1 MRQFYIIFFLAIIIS
16 KISYTQKIEKLD
28 SIKIDTVI
36 NLKRFSF
43 GIKMGLPNIL
53 GLTTEAVLP
62 IFKNRVSPYFDFSSF
77 KLNPDK
83 TSIDLNYT
91 DFGVNI
97 YVNSKGNGLYAS
109 LGSGNLSS
117 LILFQGIELTDE
129 NGNKGLGNAQLKE
142 NIGHFKKCAI
152 DAGLLCLPSDS
163 PIQPII
169 CSDNHNAVDISEKL
183 HQLGF
188 CVVAIRPPTV
198 PVGTSRLRVTL
209 SAVHSRQQI
218 TELVAAI
225 AVLMD

>member
-1 MRQFYIIFFLAIIIS
+1 MRQFYIIFFLAIIIP

-28 SIKIDTVI
+28 SIKIDTI
-36 NLKRFSF
+36 LNLKRFSF

-62 IFKNRVSPYFDFSSF
+62 IFKNRVSPYYDYSSF

-117 LILFQGIELTDE
+117 LILFQEIELTDE

-142 NIGHFKKCAI
+142 NINTFNVKLGIKSNSKIFFRLEVGYGIGKI
-152 DAGLLCLPSDS
+152 PNNLDLTGIFSY
-163 PIQPII
+163 
-169 CSDNHNAVDISEKL
+169 EKDGML
-183 HQLGF
+183 YTSNGSSIESF
-188 CVVAIRPPTV
+188 PTV
-198 PVGTSRLRVTL
+198 PGVGKKGIIMGNFGFGISL
-209 SAVHSRQQI
+209 
-218 TELVAAI
+218 
-225 AVLMD
+225 

>member
-1 MRQFYIIFFLAIIIS
+1 MRQFYIIFFLANIIP

-142 NIGHFKKCAI
+142 NINTFNVKLGIKSNSKIFFRLEVGYGIGKI
-152 DAGLLCLPSDS
+152 PNNLDLTGIFSY
-163 PIQPII
+163 
-169 CSDNHNAVDISEKL
+169 EKDGML
-183 HQLGF
+183 YTSNGSSIESF
-188 CVVAIRPPTV
+188 PTV
-198 PVGTSRLRVTL
+198 PGVGKKGIIMGNFGFGISL
-209 SAVHSRQQI
+209 
-218 TELVAAI
+218 
-225 AVLMD
+225 

>member
-1 MRQFYIIFFLAIIIS
+1 MRQFFIIFFLVIIIPT
-16 KISYTQKIEKLD
+16 ISYTQKIEKLD
-28 SIKIDTVI
+28 SIQIDTVL

-62 IFKNRVSPYFDFSSF
+62 IFKNRVSPYFDYSSF
-77 KLNPDK
+77 KLNPEK

-117 LILFQGIELTDE
+117 LILFEQIELTDE

-142 NIGHFKKCAI
+142 NINTFNIKLGIKSNSKIFFRLEVGYGI
-152 DAGLLCLPSDS
+152 GRVPNNLNLLGSF
-163 PIQPII
+163 
-169 CSDNHNAVDISEKL
+169 VYEKD
-183 HQLGF
+183 GMIYNSNGSSIESF
-188 CVVAIRPPTV
+188 PTV
-198 PVGTSRLRVTL
+198 PGLGKNGIIMGNFGFGISL
-209 SAVHSRQQI
+209 
-218 TELVAAI
+218 
-225 AVLMD
+225 